1 MRIGIDAVHISRNLK
16 GIGRVERNIVET
28 LAEST
33 YPHEFIVFLDRE
45 PSEIGLP
52 QSDSLSYSVNRSKSL
67 IEWEQVRLNRA
78 ARQHKIDCLITLSD
92 RLPLLYSGRIVL
104 YLFEIP
110 DRRRELALEN
120 GVGGFYQRT
129 SDNLTRFVFPISMR
143 RARLIAV
150 PSQFTSNELQ
160 ANYGILDRKITI
172 IPAAVSSEFCPN
184 DNNQHKEQVRKRY
197 GAPEGYVLHF
207 CSGDPRENTE
217 LALRA
222 FALANIST
230 NIKIIL
236 VGDGYVNQD
245 ELTDMIYYMQLEDRV
260 ISAGYVSDSD
270 LVDLYQA
277 ADVYMDPS
285 LYEGFGLQVLEA
297 MSCGVPVLCSN
308 TSSLA
313 EIASDVALTYQ
324 PTDTEGFAHGIEY
337 LISNPAQAEII
348 RDAGIRQ
355 ASEYSWNTTVERLVT
370 SCEYALG

>member
-1 MRIGIDAVHISRNLK
+1 
-16 GIGRVERNIVET
+16 
-28 LAEST
+28 
-33 YPHEFIVFLDRE
+33 
-45 PSEIGLP
+45 
-52 QSDSLSYSVNRSKSL
+52 
-67 IEWEQVRLNRA
+67 
-78 ARQHKIDCLITLSD
+78 
-92 RLPLLYSGRIVL
+92 
-104 YLFEIP
+104 
-110 DRRRELALEN
+110 
-120 GVGGFYQRT
+120 
-129 SDNLTRFVFPISMR
+129 
-143 RARLIAV
+143 
-150 PSQFTSNELQ
+150 
-160 ANYGILDRKITI
+160 
-172 IPAAVSSEFCPN
+172 
-184 DNNQHKEQVRKRY
+184 
-197 GAPEGYVLHF
+197 
-207 CSGDPRENTE
+207 
-217 LALRA
+217 
-222 FALANIST
+222 
-230 NIKIIL
+230 
-236 VGDGYVNQD
+236 
-245 ELTDMIYYMQLEDRV
+245 MIYYMQLEDRV